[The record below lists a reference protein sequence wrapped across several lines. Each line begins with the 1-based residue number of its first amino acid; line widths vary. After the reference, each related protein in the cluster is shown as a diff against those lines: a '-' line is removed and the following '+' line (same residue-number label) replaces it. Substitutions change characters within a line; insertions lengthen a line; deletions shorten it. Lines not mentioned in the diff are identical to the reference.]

1 MQAQC
6 LVALSGPGDTGR
18 RLSAWPWCQELSAAG
33 RLRPRLCAVPSWCYH
48 AGATYWMEQ
57 AAAEACHHPA
67 SELLRCTPA
76 ARPCSNGSAPGKKA
90 KAAAASKPEEYKGFG
105 KK

>member
-1 MQAQC
+1 
-6 LVALSGPGDTGR
+6 
-18 RLSAWPWCQELSAAG
+18 
-33 RLRPRLCAVPSWCYH
+33 
-48 AGATYWMEQ
+48 MEQ